1 MICSLFSEVRPSHH
15 FFIRRCADPKD
26 AVDAIIG
33 AGLAS
38 TRVEAVEIGLQ
49 LENELQLFQHVCG
62 DHNFCDDYLFYR
74 FQTDTLHGKPANETS
89 SKKINSRKHL
99 NRVKLFRKKS
109 NSLQVVMEDSTGVSE
124 SDQSNFYSD
133 DGTQLECLTDCMTDI
148 DETSEPSF
156 LEGQEVEVDE
166 QHNDNI
172 PCGSSRSSTSRSL
185 SISSHS
191 LRSIPTSLAS
201 MHDIDL
207 SRRSCDDSLAT
218 FNISCHSLRS
228 MPSLASMH
236 DTDLSRRSCDD
247 SLATISISCHS
258 LRSMPS
264 LASMHDTDLSR
275 RSCDDSLATI
285 SISCHSLRSMPS
297 LASMHDTDLSRRS
310 CDDSLA
316 TISISC
322 HSLRSMP
329 SLASMHDFDFSGRR
343 SCDDSFTT
351 FGSFESPTQ
360 SPWNSVSN
368 LQREVPVIS
377 LPLANKL
384 CILQDNCAGRE
395 LEILAPALD
404 VTQLDKQKLRWETSS
419 KKNVPFTMLKG
430 KKQQYMNR
438 PADQPPVMFER
449 QTSEDRLV
457 DSEKQDQPPVAFQ
470 RHLSGEN
477 LILTNRTMEV
487 EAQDTP
493 PIRFQR
499 QLPAHYLP
507 CSSSILETTS
517 KDQIPNSKKQDLPP
531 RVTPRLPEHSS
542 ELTSPVSKRVSAR
555 PTWEPKNADNPPSMI
570 LRLLSPQPSKSVRPT
585 FSQKVEAKDAAPV
598 MTRRQLSPSA
608 KKQSYLDSLSV
619 QQNREQHLSV

>member
-74 FQTDTLHGKPANETS
+74 FQSDTLHGKPANETS

-218 FNISCHSLRS
+218 FN
-228 MPSLASMH
+228 
-236 DTDLSRRSCDD
+236 
-247 SLATISISCHS
+247 
-258 LRSMPS
+258 
-264 LASMHDTDLSR
+264 
-275 RSCDDSLATI
+275 
-285 SISCHSLRSMPS
+285 ISCHSLRSMPS

>member
-74 FQTDTLHGKPANETS
+74 FQSDTLHGKPANETS

-218 FNISCHSLRS
+218 FN
-228 MPSLASMH
+228 
-236 DTDLSRRSCDD
+236 
-247 SLATISISCHS
+247 
-258 LRSMPS
+258 
-264 LASMHDTDLSR
+264 
-275 RSCDDSLATI
+275 
-285 SISCHSLRSMPS
+285 ISCHSLRSMPS

-555 PTWEPKNADNPPSMI
+555 PTWEPKNAENPPSMI

-598 MTRRQLSPSA
+598 MTRRQLRPSA